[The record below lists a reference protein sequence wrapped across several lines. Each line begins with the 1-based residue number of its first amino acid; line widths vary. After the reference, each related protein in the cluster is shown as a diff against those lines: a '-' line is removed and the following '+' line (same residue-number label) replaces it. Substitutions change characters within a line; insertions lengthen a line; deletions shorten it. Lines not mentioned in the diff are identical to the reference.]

1 MQQTEKTK
9 TKRANKVKIVAADVA
24 ECALFV
30 ALMTAAAFIRIP
42 APLVPLTFQT
52 VISILAGLLLGPV
65 KGAAS
70 MAIYC
75 LAGLAGIPVFT
86 SGGGI
91 FYVLKPSF
99 GYILGF
105 IASAVVAGVISS
117 KPKLP
122 FWRYI
127 VGAFA
132 AFLTDY
138 VIGIPYCIV
147 AAHLLNVD
155 DLLNLFVAGNLIY
168 MPKDAVLTF
177 VAAVIARQV
186 LPVISRGR
194 NGLKKPETK
203 TEEKTSE

>member
-1 MQQTEKTK
+1 MKKT
-9 TKRANKVKIVAADVA
+9 RVKIIAADVA

-30 ALMTAAAFIRIP
+30 ALMAAAAFIKIP

-52 VISILAGLLLGPV
+52 VVSILAGLLLGPV
-65 KGAAS
+65 KGTVS
-70 MAIYC
+70 MAVYC
-75 LAGLAGIPVFT
+75 LAGLAGIPMF
-86 SGGGI
+86 SAGGGI

-105 IASAVVAGVISS
+105 IAAAAVAGLIAS

-122 FWRYI
+122 LWRYF

-147 AAHLLNVD
+147 AAHLLGVE
-155 DLLNLFVAGNLIY
+155 DLVNLLVVGNLIY
-168 MPKDAVLTF
+168 MPKDAILTF
-177 VAAVIARQV
+177 IAAIIARQV
-186 LPVISRGR
+186 LPVIYRGR
-194 NGLKKPETK
+194 KKIKKPADEAD
-203 TEEKTSE
+203 EKPNE